1 LRFVSGLGAACFVAA
16 VLVAV
21 SKSVEH
27 QLATAGAVIAVLTA
41 IVGTT
46 IAVESRYAKAAD
58 VKEQLNELYAKQ
70 LKLKVLELDLKA
82 DPTPADR
89 AMRQYLLQELQK
101 SK

>member
-1 LRFVSGLGAACFVAA
+1 M
-16 VLVAV
+16 AV
-21 SKSVEH
+21 SKSMERH
-27 QLATAGAVIAVLTA
+27 LATAGAVIAVLTA

-70 LKLKVLELDLKA
+70 LKLKVLELDLKP